1 MEEVG
6 GVMGLFDIFKSTTP
20 AGLITA
26 ATSGAAQGTLGAIGQ
41 TARDL
46 RAAIT
51 GEDPIDA
58 AAAAELAVKAQQI
71 EADILLAQ
79 AKINEAEARSTNR
92 FASSWRPA
100 LGWTCVTGIAIE
112 FIVRPLADWIAALC
126 GTTVAT
132 PTLDVGQLIALVVS
146 MLGIAAYRT
155 VEKANG
161 TVGIH

>member
-1 MEEVG
+1 
-6 GVMGLFDIFKSTTP
+6 MGLFDIFKSATP
-20 AGLITA
+20 AGLATA
-26 ATSGAAQGTLGAIGQ
+26 ATSGAIQGTLGAIGQ
-41 TARDL
+41 TAIDIRT
-46 RAAIT
+46 AIT
-51 GEDPIDA
+51 GEEPIDA

-71 EADILLAQ
+71 QADVLLAQ
-79 AKINEAEARSTNR
+79 AKINEAEARS
-92 FASSWRPA
+92 ASVFVAGWRPA
-100 LGWTCVTGIAIE
+100 LGWICATGIGIE